1 MGRRALRKINLVFA
15 ASHLIRFRAPPANTM
30 TGKGQTAT
38 SAGAW
43 ATSACPSTTDVRLVP
58 PQSVARSFRERDFV
72 RGPRDRG
79 LRAHF
84 GIFVFRVLFST
95 MPRKAGRDID
105 EDASWNA
112 LVELVGFD
120 LCQ

>member
-1 MGRRALRKINLVFA
+1 M
-15 ASHLIRFRAPPANTM
+15 SE
-30 TGKGQTAT
+30 KGQTAT

-84 GIFVFRVLFST
+84 RIFVFQILFPT

-112 LVELVGFD
+112 LVELVGFEYVND
-120 LCQ
+120 LAWSRLGWRLLSFRSRKQDDAGQ